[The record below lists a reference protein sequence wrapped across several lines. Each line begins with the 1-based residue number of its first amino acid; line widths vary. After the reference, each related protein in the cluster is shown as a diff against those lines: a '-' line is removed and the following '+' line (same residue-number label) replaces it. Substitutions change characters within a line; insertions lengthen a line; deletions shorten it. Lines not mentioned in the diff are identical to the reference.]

1 MTATAAPRPVRND
14 APAFDAEALRA
25 QFPIL
30 TREVNGRP
38 LVYLDNAASAQK
50 PEAVIEAVA
59 DVWRHSYANVHRG
72 LHTLANEATE
82 AFEASRDKVACFL
95 NAERSD
101 QIVFTKGATE
111 AINLVADS
119 FGATLVEGDEIVLS
133 QMEHHSNIVPWHFL
147 RERKGVVLKFAPVT
161 EDGALDLEACARLIT
176 PRTRLVSLVHMSNVL
191 GTVNPARRLTELAHA
206 HGAAILFD
214 GTQAAVH
221 MAVDVQEIGCD
232 FYVFTGH
239 KLYGPNGVGVLYA
252 AGDWLDRLRP
262 YQGGGE
268 MIAEV
273 SEAGVVYADAPHRFE
288 AGTPAIAEVIG
299 LGAAIDWVRALDRSA
314 VEAHERALLDRAEA
328 GLAAIAG
335 LRLLGRTQG
344 KGAIASFVIEGAHPH
359 DLAQLMDKYGVAVR
373 AGHHCA
379 HPLMRRFGVPGAV
392 RASFAAYN
400 TPAEID
406 AFIEALNKAR
416 SFLI

>member
-1 MTATAAPRPVRND
+1 MSALAK
-14 APAFDAEALRA
+14 PASGFDLEAIRA

-30 TREVNGRP
+30 SREVNGHP
-38 LVYLDNAASAQK
+38 LAYLDNAASAQK

-82 AFEASRDKVACFL
+82 AFEASRTKVADL
-95 NAERSD
+95 IGAERAD

-119 FGATLVEGDEIVLS
+119 FGATLDAGDEIILT

-161 EDGALDLEACARLIT
+161 EDGQLDFEAFEAMIT
-176 PRTRLVSLVHMSNVL
+176 DRTRLVAMVHMSNVL
-191 GTVNPARRLTELAHA
+191 GSVTPAKAVVRRAHEA
-206 HGAAILFD
+206 GAAVLFD
-214 GTQAAVH
+214 GTQATVH
-221 MAVDVQEIGCD
+221 MPVDVTELGCD

-239 KLYGPNGVGVLYA
+239 KLYGPNGAGALYA
-252 AGDWLDRLRP
+252 SGDWLDRLRP

-273 SEAGVVYADAPHRFE
+273 REDGVVYADVPHKFE
-288 AGTPAIAEVIG
+288 AGTPAIADVIG
-299 LGAAIDWVRALDRSA
+299 LGAAIDWVQGLDRMA
-314 VEAHERALLDRAEA
+314 VLSHERALMDRFEA
-328 GLAAIAG
+328 QISDING
-335 LRLLGRTQG
+335 LRIIGRAQD
-344 KGAIASFVIEGAHPH
+344 KGAITSFVIDGAHPH
-359 DLAQLMDKYGVAVR
+359 DVAQLMDKYGVAVR

-379 HPLMRRFGVPGAV
+379 HPLMQRYGLVGTV
-392 RASFAAYN
+392 RASFAVYN
-400 TPAEID
+400 TEAEVD
-406 AFIEALNKAR
+406 AAALALRKAL

>member
-1 MTATAAPRPVRND
+1 MTVHRKLEPV
-14 APAFDAEALRA
+14 FDVGAIRA

-30 TREVNGRP
+30 SRQVNGKP

-59 DVWRHSYANVHRG
+59 NVWRTSYANVHRG
-72 LHTLANEATE
+72 LHTMANEATE
-82 AFEASRDKVACFL
+82 AFEASRGKVAAL
-95 NAERSD
+95 LGAERSD

-119 FGATLVEGDEIVLS
+119 FGARLEAGDEIILS

-147 RERKGVVLKFAPVT
+147 RERKGVVIKWVPVR
-161 EDGALDLEACARLIT
+161 EDGTLDLEAYKALFT
-176 PRTRLVSLVHMSNVL
+176 PRTKLVSLVHMSNVL
-191 GTVNPARRLTELAHA
+191 GTVNPAQQLTEIAHA

-214 GTQAAVH
+214 GTQSTVH
-221 MAVDVQEIGCD
+221 MPVDVNEIGCD

-239 KLYGPNGVGVLYA
+239 KLYGPNGAGALYA
-252 AGDWLDRLRP
+252 SGDWLDCLRP

-273 SEAGVVYADAPHRFE
+273 SETEVVFADVPHKFE
-288 AGTPAIAEVIG
+288 AGTPAIADVIG
-299 LGAAIDWVRALDRSA
+299 LGAAIDWVQSLDRHA
-314 VEAHERALLDRAEA
+314 VLSHERALMDRAESQLLDIE
-328 GLAAIAG
+328 GLQIF
-335 LRLLGRTQG
+335 GRAQD
-344 KGAIASFVIEGAHPH
+344 KGAVISFGVDGAHPH

-379 HPLMRRFGVPGAV
+379 HPLMKRFGVVGTV

-400 TPAEID
+400 TEGEVD
-406 AFIEALNKAR
+406 AMVEALRKAK

>member
-1 MTATAAPRPVRND
+1 MTAITKTEA
-14 APAFDAEALRA
+14 AFDPYALRA
-25 QFPIL
+25 EFPIL
-30 TREVNGRP
+30 SREVNGKP

-59 DVWRHSYANVHRG
+59 DVWRTSYANVHRG

-82 AFEASRDKVACFL
+82 AFEASRGKVARL
-95 NAERSD
+95 LGAERAE

-119 FGATLVEGDEIVLS
+119 FGATLEAGDEIVLS

-147 RERKGVVLKFAPVT
+147 RERKGVVIKWVPVG
-161 EDGALDLEACARLIT
+161 EDGALDLDAYERLVT
-176 PRTRLVSLVHMSNVL
+176 PRTKLVSLVHMSNVL
-191 GTVNPARRLTELAHA
+191 GTVNPARRLTEIAHA
-206 HGAAILFD
+206 QGAAILFD
-214 GTQAAVH
+214 GTQSTVH
-221 MAVDVQEIGCD
+221 MPVDVGEIGCD

-239 KLYGPNGVGVLYA
+239 KLYGPNGAGALYA

-273 SEAGVVYADAPHRFE
+273 SEDGVVYADVPHKFE
-288 AGTPAIAEVIG
+288 AGTPAIADVIG
-299 LGAAIDWVRALDRSA
+299 LGAAIDWVGALDRHA
-314 VEAHERALLDRAEA
+314 VLTHERALLDRFEA
-328 GLAAIAG
+328 GLAEIDG
-335 LRLLGRTQG
+335 VQLFGRAQD
-344 KGAIASFVIEGAHPH
+344 KGAIASFLIDGAHPH

-379 HPLMRRFGVPGAV
+379 HPLMKRYGVPGTV

-400 TPAEID
+400 TVEEVD
-406 AFIEALNKAR
+406 AALEALRKAL

>member
-1 MTATAAPRPVRND
+1 MTALAKTI
-14 APAFDAEALRA
+14 PAFDAHALRS

-30 TREVNGRP
+30 SREVNGKP

-82 AFEASRDKVACFL
+82 AFEASRGKVARL
-95 NAERSD
+95 LGAERTN

-111 AINLVADS
+111 AINLIADS
-119 FGATLVEGDEIVLS
+119 FGATLEEGDEIILS

-147 RERKGVVLKFAPVT
+147 RERKGVVIKWVPVT
-161 EDGALDLEACARLIT
+161 EDGALDMDAYEALFT
-176 PRTRLVSLVHMSNVL
+176 PRTKFVSLVHMSNVL
-191 GTVNPARRLTELAHA
+191 GTANPARRLTEIAHA

-214 GTQAAVH
+214 GTQSTVH
-221 MAVDVQEIGCD
+221 MPVDVAEIGCD

-239 KLYGPNGVGVLYA
+239 KLYGPNGAGALYA

-262 YQGGGE
+262 YHGGGE
-268 MIAEV
+268 MISEV
-273 SEAGVVYADAPHRFE
+273 SETGVTYADVPHKFE
-288 AGTPAIAEVIG
+288 AGTPAIADVIG
-299 LGAAIDWVRALDRSA
+299 LGAAIDWVQALDRSA
-314 VEAHERALLDRAEA
+314 VMAHERALMDRAEA
-328 GLAAIAG
+328 ALADMKGI
-335 LRLLGRTQG
+335 RLFGRTQD
-344 KGAIASFVIEGAHPH
+344 KGAIVSFTLEGAHPH

-379 HPLMRRFGVPGAV
+379 HPLMQRYGVSGTV

-400 TPAEID
+400 TEGEVD
-406 AFIEALNKAR
+406 VFVEALHKAK

>member
-1 MTATAAPRPVRND
+1 MTALAKPAPG
-14 APAFDAEALRA
+14 FDVGALRA

-30 TREVNGRP
+30 KREVNGKP

-59 DVWRHSYANVHRG
+59 HVWRHSYANVHRG

-82 AFEASRDKVACFL
+82 AFEASRAKVAGLL
-95 NAERSD
+95 NAPGCEH
-101 QIVFTKGATE
+101 IVFTKGATE

-119 FGATLVEGDEIVLS
+119 FGATLEEGDEVILS

-147 RERKGVVLKFAPVT
+147 RERKGVVIKWVPVL
-161 EDGALDLEACARLIT
+161 EDGTLDLEAYEALFT
-176 PRTRLVSLVHMSNVL
+176 PRTKFVSLVHMSNVL
-191 GTVNPARRLTELAHA
+191 GTVNPAKRLTDIAHA
-206 HGAAILFD
+206 HGAAVLFD
-214 GTQAAVH
+214 GTQSTVH
-221 MAVDVQEIGCD
+221 MPIDVAEIGCD

-239 KLYGPNGVGVLYA
+239 KLYGPNGAGALYA

-273 SEAGVVYADAPHRFE
+273 SETGVVYADLPHKFE

-299 LGAAIDWVRALDRSA
+299 LGAAIDWVQALDRTA
-314 VEAHERALLDRAEA
+314 ALEHERALLDHAEA
-328 GLAAIAG
+328 ALQHVDG
-335 LRLLGRTQG
+335 LRLLGRAQD
-344 KGAIASFVIEGAHPH
+344 KGAILSFTIEGAHPH

-379 HPLMRRFGVPGAV
+379 HPLMQRFGVPGTV
-392 RASFAAYN
+392 RASFAPYN
-400 TPAEID
+400 TAAEVD
-406 AFIEALNKAR
+406 AFIEALHKAR

>member
-1 MTATAAPRPVRND
+1 MTAERKPETGLDVTAIRS
-14 APAFDAEALRA
+14 

-30 TREVNGRP
+30 SREVNGKP
-38 LVYLDNAASAQK
+38 LVYLDSAASAQK

-82 AFEASRDKVACFL
+82 AFEASRGKLARFL
-95 NAERSD
+95 GAASAD

-119 FGATLVEGDEIVLS
+119 FGATLSEGDEIIVS

-147 RERKGVVLKFAPVT
+147 RERKGVVLKWAPVT
-161 EDGALDLEACARLIT
+161 EDGALDMAAFDSLLSDRTKLVAIT
-176 PRTRLVSLVHMSNVL
+176 HMSNVL
-191 GTVNPARRLTELAHA
+191 GTVSPIEAIAKKAHA
-206 HGAAILFD
+206 VGAAVLVD
-214 GTQAAVH
+214 GSQGAVH
-221 MAVDVQEIGCD
+221 MPVDVQTLGCD
-232 FYVFTGH
+232 FYVVTGH
-239 KLYGPNGVGVLYA
+239 KLYGPNGVGALYA

-273 SEAGVVYADAPHRFE
+273 REDGVVYADVPHKFE
-288 AGTPAIAEVIG
+288 AGTPVIAEVIG
-299 LGAAIDWVRALDRSA
+299 LGAALDWLTALDRIA
-314 VEAHERALLDRAEA
+314 LMEHERQLMDRFEA
-328 GLAAIAG
+328 GLADFEG
-335 LRLLGRTQG
+335 LTILGRTQD
-344 KGAIASFVIEGAHPH
+344 KGAITSFSLEGAHPH

-379 HPLMRRFGVPGAV
+379 HPLMQRYGLVGTL

-400 TPAEID
+400 TQDDVD
-406 AFIEALNKAR
+406 AALDALRKAK

>member
-1 MTATAAPRPVRND
+1 MTALAKTL
-14 APAFDAEALRA
+14 PAFDVDSLRA

-30 TREVNGRP
+30 SRAVNGKP

-59 DVWRHSYANVHRG
+59 NVWRHSYANVHRG

-82 AFEASRDKVACFL
+82 AFEASRGKVAGLL
-95 NAERSD
+95 NAPGPEH
-101 QIVFTKGATE
+101 IVFTKGATE
-111 AINLVADS
+111 AINLIADS
-119 FGATLVEGDEIVLS
+119 FGATLEEGDEVILS

-147 RERKGVVLKFAPVT
+147 RERKGVVIKWVPVT
-161 EDGALDLEACARLIT
+161 EDGMLDMEAYEALFT
-176 PRTRLVSLVHMSNVL
+176 PRTRFVSLVHMSNVL
-191 GTVNPARRLTELAHA
+191 GTVNPARRLTEIAHA

-221 MAVDVQEIGCD
+221 MPVDVAGIGCD

-239 KLYGPNGVGVLYA
+239 KLYGPNGAGALYA
-252 AGDWLDRLRP
+252 AGDWLERLRP

-273 SEAGVVYADAPHRFE
+273 SEDGVVYADVPHKFE
-288 AGTPAIAEVIG
+288 AGTPAIADVIG
-299 LGAAIDWVRALDRSA
+299 LGAAIDWVQALDRTA
-314 VEAHERALLDRAEA
+314 ALDHERALLDHAEA
-328 GLAAIAG
+328 GLRDVDG
-335 LRLLGRTQG
+335 LRLYGRAQD
-344 KGAIASFVIEGAHPH
+344 KGAIVSFMIDGAHPH

-379 HPLMRRFGVPGAV
+379 HPLMKRYGVPGTV
-392 RASFAAYN
+392 RASFAPYN
-400 TPAEID
+400 TIAEVD
-406 AFIEALNKAR
+406 AFIEALHKAK

>member
-1 MTATAAPRPVRND
+1 MTAERKPETGLDVTAIRS
-14 APAFDAEALRA
+14 

-30 TREVNGRP
+30 SREVNGKP
-38 LVYLDNAASAQK
+38 LVYLDSAASAQK

-82 AFEASRDKVACFL
+82 AFEASRGKLARFL
-95 NAERSD
+95 GAASAD

-119 FGATLVEGDEIVLS
+119 FGATLSEGDEIIVS

-147 RERKGVVLKFAPVT
+147 RERKGVILKWAPVT
-161 EDGALDLEACARLIT
+161 EDGALDMAAFDSLLSDRTKLVAIT
-176 PRTRLVSLVHMSNVL
+176 HMSNVL
-191 GTVNPARRLTELAHA
+191 GTVSPIEAIAKKAHA
-206 HGAAILFD
+206 VGAAVLVD
-214 GTQAAVH
+214 GSQGAVH
-221 MAVDVQEIGCD
+221 MPVDVQALGCD
-232 FYVFTGH
+232 FYVVTGH
-239 KLYGPNGVGVLYA
+239 KLYGPNGVGALYA

-273 SEAGVVYADAPHRFE
+273 REDGVVYADVPHKFE
-288 AGTPAIAEVIG
+288 AGTPVIAEVIG
-299 LGAAIDWVRALDRSA
+299 LGAALDWLTALDRIA
-314 VEAHERALLDRAEA
+314 LMEHERQLMDRFEA
-328 GLAAIAG
+328 GLADFEG
-335 LRLLGRTQG
+335 LTILGRTQD
-344 KGAIASFVIEGAHPH
+344 KGAITSFSLEGAHPH

-379 HPLMRRFGVPGAV
+379 HPLMQRYGLVGTL

-400 TPAEID
+400 TQDDVD
-406 AFIEALNKAR
+406 AALDALRKAK

>member
-1 MTATAAPRPVRND
+1 MTAERKPLAGLDVADIRS
-14 APAFDAEALRA
+14 

-30 TREVNGRP
+30 SREVNGKP
-38 LVYLDNAASAQK
+38 LVYLDSAASAQK

-59 DVWRHSYANVHRG
+59 NVWRHSYANVHRG

-82 AFEASRDKVACFL
+82 AFEASRGKLARFL
-95 NAERSD
+95 GAASPD
-101 QIVFTKGATE
+101 QLVFTRGATE

-119 FGATLVEGDEIVLS
+119 FGATLKEGDEIIVS

-147 RERKGVVLKFAPVT
+147 RERKGVVLKWAPVT
-161 EDGALDLEACARLIT
+161 DEGALDMAAFESLLSE
-176 PRTRLVSLVHMSNVL
+176 RTRMVAITHMSNVM
-191 GTVNPARRLTELAHA
+191 GTVSPIETIVEKAHA
-206 HGAAILFD
+206 VGAAVLVD
-214 GTQAAVH
+214 GSQGAVH
-221 MAVDVQEIGCD
+221 MPVDVQALGCD
-232 FYVFTGH
+232 FYVVTGH
-239 KLYGPNGVGVLYA
+239 KLYGPNGVGALYA

-273 SEAGVVYADAPHRFE
+273 REDGVVYADVPHKFE
-288 AGTPAIAEVIG
+288 AGTPVIAEVIG
-299 LGAAIDWVRALDRSA
+299 LGAALDWLSGLDRIA
-314 VEAHERALLDRAEA
+314 LMEHERQLMDRFEA
-328 GLAAIAG
+328 GLADFEGVTI
-335 LRLLGRTQG
+335 LGRTQD
-344 KGAIASFVIEGAHPH
+344 KGAITSFSLDGAHPH

-379 HPLMRRFGVPGAV
+379 HPLMQRFGVVGTV

-400 TPAEID
+400 TETDVD
-406 AFIEALNKAR
+406 AALDALRKAK

>member
-1 MTATAAPRPVRND
+1 MTAQARIRTV
-14 APAFDAEALRA
+14 FDPYGLRA

-30 TREVNGRP
+30 SRQVNGKP

-50 PEAVIEAVA
+50 PEAVIEVVA

-82 AFEASRDKVACFL
+82 AFEASRAKTARFL
-95 NAERSD
+95 GAARTQE
-101 QIVFTKGATE
+101 IVFTKGATE
-111 AINLVADS
+111 AINLVAAS
-119 FGATLVEGDEIVLS
+119 IGETLVEGDEIILS

-147 RERKGVVLKFAPVT
+147 RERKGVVIKWVPVT
-161 EDGALDLEACARLIT
+161 EDGALDMDAYASLFT
-176 PRTRLVSLVHMSNVL
+176 PRTRFVSLVHMSNVL
-191 GTVNPARRLTELAHA
+191 GTVNPARRLTEIAHA
-206 HGAAILFD
+206 HGVPILFD

-221 MAVDVQEIGCD
+221 LTLDMREIGCD

-252 AGDWLDRLRP
+252 SGDWLDRMAP
-262 YQGGGE
+262 WQGGGE

-273 SEAGVVYADAPHRFE
+273 SETGVVYADPPHKFE
-288 AGTPAIAEVIG
+288 AGTPVIAEVIG
-299 LGAAIDWVRALDRSA
+299 LGAAIDWVQALDRA
-314 VEAHERALLDRAEA
+314 GVMAHERALLDRVEA
-328 GLAAIAG
+328 GLSEIKG
-335 LRLLGRTQG
+335 LRLFGRTQD
-344 KGAIASFVIEGAHPH
+344 KGAIASFTVEGAHPH
-359 DLAQLMDKYGVAVR
+359 DLAQIMDKYGVAVR

-379 HPLMRRFGVPGAV
+379 HPLMQRYGVAGTV

-400 TPAEID
+400 TTDDAD
-406 AFIEALNKAR
+406 AFLEALRKSI

>member
-1 MTATAAPRPVRND
+1 MTAHARVETP
-14 APAFDAEALRA
+14 FDPYALRA
-25 QFPIL
+25 EFPIL
-30 TREVNGRP
+30 KREINGKP

-82 AFEASRDKVACFL
+82 AFEGARGKTARFL
-95 NAERSD
+95 GAARAQE
-101 QIVFTKGATE
+101 IVFTKGATE
-111 AINLVADS
+111 AINLVAAS
-119 FGATLVEGDEIVLS
+119 IGETLVEGDEIILS

-147 RERKGVVLKFAPVT
+147 RERKGVVIKWVPVT
-161 EDGALDLEACARLIT
+161 EDGALDMDAYEALFT
-176 PRTRLVSLVHMSNVL
+176 PRTRFVSLVHMSNVL
-191 GTVNPARRLTELAHA
+191 GTVNPAKRLTGIAHA
-206 HGAAILFD
+206 HGVPILFD

-221 MAVDVQEIGCD
+221 LTLDVRETGCD

-252 AGDWLDRLRP
+252 AGDWLDRMAP
-262 YQGGGE
+262 WQGGGE

-273 SEAGVVYADAPHRFE
+273 SETGVVYADPPHKFE
-288 AGTPAIAEVIG
+288 AGTPVIAEVIG
-299 LGAAIDWVRALDRSA
+299 LGAAIDWVQALDRA
-314 VEAHERALLDRAEA
+314 GVMAHERALLDRVEA
-328 GLAAIAG
+328 GLSDIKG
-335 LRLLGRTQG
+335 LRLFGRTQD
-344 KGAIASFVIEGAHPH
+344 KGAIASFTLDGAHPH
-359 DLAQLMDKYGVAVR
+359 DLAQIMDKYGVAVR

-379 HPLMRRFGVPGAV
+379 HPLMQRYGVTGTV

-400 TPAEID
+400 TTDDAD
-406 AFIEALNKAR
+406 AFLEALRKSI